1 MSAANGPIGAR
12 RAPPDDAAA
21 IPLAGR
27 ADERGK
33 RPSRLLAWAASW
45 LIRLWIATLRYRR
58 RGPVPVGP
66 GLLAFWHGDQ
76 LPLIGQRPAGR
87 LVAPVSLSAD
97 GRLQAQILGRLGI
110 EHVSGSSS
118 RGGARALRGL
128 WRALGAGALGL
139 VAVDGPRGPRGV
151 VKPGVVFLA
160 RRLGVPV
167 WPVGVAVRRGR
178 RLRRAWDRYLLP
190 LPGTRV
196 VVVFGE
202 PWRPDDA
209 DDAAACAALGA
220 RIAAVSAA
228 ARAAL
233 DPGAGGAS
241 EAAER

>member
-1 MSAANGPIGAR
+1 MSEAHGGAR
-12 RAPPDDAAA
+12 RAKPAAA
-21 IPLAGR
+21 QIPGAGR
-27 ADERGK
+27 PDERGK
-33 RPSRLLAWAASW
+33 RSPSRLLGWAAAC
-45 LIRLWIATLRYRR
+45 LIRLWVATLRYRR
-58 RGPVPVGP
+58 HGPVPAGP
-66 GLLAFWHGDQ
+66 GLVAFWHGDQ

-97 GRLQAQILGRLGI
+97 GRLQAQIVGRLGI

-128 WRALGAGALGL
+128 WRALGGGAIGL

-151 VKPGVVFLA
+151 VKPGVVYLA

-202 PWRPDDA
+202 PWRPGEL
-209 DDAAACAALGA
+209 DDAAACAALGE
-220 RIAAVSAA
+220 RIAAASAA
-228 ARAAL
+228 ARAGL
-233 DPGAGGAS
+233 DRDGEGAS
-241 EAAER
+241 GAAAP